1 MSSLD
6 WYGIGALALI
16 IPMFY
21 FIRKVPA
28 YLTLCMVIAV
38 GFATATFGSVSPQH
52 MSEWIVI
59 NCGLLLCLFGLLIV
73 RTMLIRSVSLRL
85 LSQLD
90 SGQEMS
96 IREEIGSRLHDMRHF
111 GLIPTADEGNTL
123 SSFGRLVSTTVAVVY
138 ALVRIKN

>member
-28 YLTLCMVIAV
+28 YLT
-38 GFATATFGSVSPQH
+38 
-52 MSEWIVI
+52 
-59 NCGLLLCLFGLLIV
+59 
-73 RTMLIRSVSLRL
+73 
-85 LSQLD
+85 
-90 SGQEMS
+90 
-96 IREEIGSRLHDMRHF
+96 
-111 GLIPTADEGNTL
+111 GLIQTADEGNTL